1 MRTIAVYS
9 IKGGVGKTAAAV
21 NLAFESARHG
31 YRTLLWDLDPQG
43 AASFYFRIRA
53 HLDGGA
59 ESVLGKRISQGIK
72 ATDYPGLDLLPA
84 DFTYRNLDLLL
95 DQQKRRKRTL
105 ARVTDRFSGDF
116 DRLIIDCAPSIS
128 LVSENVF
135 RGADLLLNPVI
146 PSTLSVRTLEQL
158 SAFLRE
164 SGLERVRLLSFF
176 SIVDARRK
184 LHRELMDT
192 LVQTRGD
199 MLAISIP
206 ASSVVERMG
215 VERRPVAAYAGNSA
229 AAKAYQTLF
238 EEVDARL

>member
-1 MRTIAVYS
+1 MHTIAVYS
-9 IKGGVGKTAAAV
+9 IKGGVGKTATAV
-21 NLAFESARHG
+21 NLAFENARHG

-43 AASFYFRIRA
+43 AASYYFRIRA

-59 ESVLGKRISQGIK
+59 ESVLGKHIAQGIK

-95 DQQKRRKRTL
+95 DQQKKRKRTL
-105 ARVTDRFSGDF
+105 ARVTDRFSDDY

-135 RGADLLLNPVI
+135 RSADLLLNPVI

-158 SAFLRE
+158 STFLRE

-176 SIVDARRK
+176 SIVDTRRK
-184 LHRELMDT
+184 LHRELMET
-192 LVQTRGD
+192 LVETRGD
-199 MLAISIP
+199 MLAIGIP

-215 VERRPVAAYAGNSA
+215 VERRPVATYAGNSA
-229 AAKAYQTLF
+229 AAKAYRRLF